1 MPEENHSPGA
11 DIDESQ
17 PVDVVVEK
25 DVRDVGYQLV
35 VKPFVSGA
43 FTPVA
48 IKGRRDD
55 GMTVTVTEPTVQTD
69 GTYRDQIVAVEP
81 GGNEYIA
88 EADRHGKPSQLFWTW
103 TSPNLEFA
111 TIFVGV
117 LAVAVFGMNFWQ
129 AALGIV
135 IGTGLGAIAHY
146 FLSARGPLHGVPQMV
161 LGRLAFGFK
170 GNAVP
175 AVLMSV
181 TAGVGWFATNSVSG
195 AYALATLFGFGPLL
209 GLVIIVLL
217 QTGLAFFGHNLVQ
230 AFERWT
236 FPVLAVI
243 FAIASVVI
251 LSKSHFGA
259 PAGAGGVGGMGGFL
273 LTVGTA
279 FGYAAGWTPYA
290 ADYTRY
296 LPATVSTARTGFFA
310 AAGLFLSCVFLEVVG
325 AASVTIGGD
334 SLDNPTAAFTSQLAS
349 PLAKA
354 TLLAIAI
361 GAIAANSINI
371 YSGAMAFVT
380 LGIKLPHHIARAL
393 VTVFFGVAG
402 FLVAWW
408 ALPDAA
414 QSYEA
419 FLLIIA
425 YWIGPWL
432 GVMFADQ
439 YLRRGQTVARFLY
452 DRSYANWNGL
462 LSFVIGLVVSVAL
475 FSNQEKF
482 VGWVAKAY
490 PALGDVTF
498 FVGFLLSAAV
508 ISGAVPV
515 EDRRGAGR
523 RLDGRRRDARGR
535 LSGGPKRLGGG
546 RHSDRRRVV
555 QRRRRAA
562 GQWSQPAGPAR

>member
-1 MPEENHSPGA
+1 MS
-11 DIDESQ
+11 
-17 PVDVVVEK
+17 
-25 DVRDVGYQLV
+25 
-35 VKPFVSGA
+35 
-43 FTPVA
+43 
-48 IKGRRDD
+48 
-55 GMTVTVTEPTVQTD
+55 VTQTEPTVQTD
-69 GTYRDQIVAVEP
+69 GTYRDRIVAVEP
-81 GGNEYIA
+81 GGNEFIA
-88 EADRHGKPSQLFWTW
+88 EADRHGTPRQLFWTW

-117 LAVAVFGMNFWQ
+117 LAVAAYGMTFWQ
-129 AALGIV
+129 AVAGIV

-195 AYALATLFGFGPLL
+195 AYALATLFGIGPLV
-209 GLVIIVLL
+209 GLIIIVLL
-217 QTGLAFFGHNLVQ
+217 QTCLAFFGHNLVH

-243 FAIASVVI
+243 FAITSIVI
-251 LSKSHFGA
+251 LSKAELSA
-259 PAGAGGVGGMGGFL
+259 PAAEGGMGGTGGFL

-296 LPATVSTARTGFFA
+296 LPSTVNTARTGLYA
-310 AAGLFLSCVFLEVVG
+310 SAGLFLSCVVLEVVG
-325 AASVTIGGD
+325 AASVTLGGD
-334 SLDNPTAAFTSQLAS
+334 SLGNPTEAFTNQLAS

-361 GAIAANSINI
+361 GAIAANSINV

-380 LGIKLPHHIARAL
+380 LGIKLPPHIARAL

-414 QSYEA
+414 HSYEA

-425 YWIGPWL
+425 YWVGPWL
-432 GVMFADQ
+432 GVVFADQ
-439 YLRRGQTVARFLY
+439 YLRRGQPVAGFLY

-462 LSFVIGLVVSVAL
+462 LSFVIGLVASVLL
-475 FSNQEKF
+475 FSNQQLF
-482 VGWVAKAY
+482 VGVVAKAL
-490 PALGDVTF
+490 PGLGDVTF
-498 FVGFLLSAAV
+498 FVGFVLAGAAYLV
-508 ISGAVPV
+508 LCRSKIEAERAVV
-515 EDRRGAGR
+515 
-523 RLDGRRRDARGR
+523 
-535 LSGGPKRLGGG
+535 
-546 RHSDRRRVV
+546 
-555 QRRRRAA
+555 
-562 GQWSQPAGPAR
+562 

>member
-1 MPEENHSPGA
+1 M
-11 DIDESQ
+11 
-17 PVDVVVEK
+17 
-25 DVRDVGYQLV
+25 
-35 VKPFVSGA
+35 
-43 FTPVA
+43 T
-48 IKGRRDD
+48 
-55 GMTVTVTEPTVQTD
+55 MTVADPADPDVQTD
-69 GTYRDQIVAVEP
+69 GSYRDRIVAVEP
-81 GGNEYIA
+81 GGNEFIA
-88 EADRHGKPSQLFWTW
+88 DADRHGKPSQLFWTW

-111 TIFVGV
+111 TIFVGMLAV
-117 LAVAVFGMNFWQ
+117 LAFGMTFWQ
-129 AALGIV
+129 AVAGIV
-135 IGTGLGAIAHY
+135 IGTGLGAVAHY
-146 FLSARGPLHGVPQMV
+146 VLSARGPLHGVPQMV

-175 AVLMSV
+175 AVLMAV

-195 AYALATLFGFGPLL
+195 AFALATLFGIGPLA
-209 GLVIIVLL
+209 GLAIIVAL

-230 AFERWT
+230 AFERWA

-243 FAIASVVI
+243 FLIASVAI
-251 LSKSHFGA
+251 FDHADLGSPMA
-259 PAGAGGVGGMGGFL
+259 AAGGGGLGGFL

-296 LPATVSTARTGFFA
+296 LPSTVSTARTGFFA
-310 AAGLFLSCVFLEVVG
+310 AAGLFVSCVVLECVG
-325 AASVTIGGD
+325 AASVTTGEAA
-334 SLDNPTAAFTSQLAS
+334 LDDPTGSFTSELAS

-354 TLLAIAI
+354 TLLAIAV
-361 GAIAANSINI
+361 GAVAANSLNI

-414 QSYEA
+414 HSYEA

-439 YLRRGQTVARFLY
+439 YLRRGQSVAGFLY
-452 DRSYANWNGL
+452 DRSYANRGGL
-462 LSFVIGLVVSVAL
+462 ASFLVGLVVSVLL

-482 VGWVAKAY
+482 VGVIARAV
-490 PALGDVTF
+490 PQLGDITF
-498 FVGFLLSAAV
+498 FVGFVLA
-508 ISGAVPV
+508 GACYLMLC
-515 EDRRGAGR
+515 RGLAGSQR
-523 RLDGRRRDARGR
+523 VGR
-535 LSGGPKRLGGG
+535 
-546 RHSDRRRVV
+546 
-555 QRRRRAA
+555 
-562 GQWSQPAGPAR
+562 

>member
-1 MPEENHSPGA
+1 
-11 DIDESQ
+11 
-17 PVDVVVEK
+17 
-25 DVRDVGYQLV
+25 
-35 VKPFVSGA
+35 
-43 FTPVA
+43 
-48 IKGRRDD
+48 
-55 GMTVTVTEPTVQTD
+55 MTTAEPSTD
-69 GTYRDQIVAVEP
+69 GSYRNKIVAVEP
-81 GGNEYIA
+81 GGNEFIA

-111 TIFVGV
+111 TVFVGV
-117 LAVAVFGMNFWQ
+117 LAVAVYGMTFWQ
-129 AALGIV
+129 AVAGIV
-135 IGTGLGAIAHY
+135 IGTGLGAAAH
-146 FLSARGPLHGVPQMV
+146 FLLSARGPLHGVPQMV

-195 AYALATLFGFGPLL
+195 AYALAALFGIGPLV
-209 GLVIIVLL
+209 GLIIIVLL
-217 QTGLAFFGHNLVQ
+217 QTAFAFFGHNLVQ
-230 AFERWT
+230 AFEKYS

-243 FAIASVVI
+243 FAVASFAI
-251 LSKSHFGA
+251 LTKSHFGA
-259 PAGAGGVGGMGGFL
+259 PALPDGVGGLGGFL

-296 LPATVSTARTGFFA
+296 LPSTVSTARTGLFA
-310 AAGLFLSCVFLEVVG
+310 SAGLFLSCVVLEVVG
-325 AASVTIGGD
+325 AASVTIGPAL
-334 SLDNPTAAFTSQLAS
+334 SENPTEAFTGELAS
-349 PLAKA
+349 PIAKA

-380 LGIKLPHHIARAL
+380 IGVKIPSHVARAV

-432 GVMFADQ
+432 GTVFADQ
-439 YLRRGQTVARFLY
+439 YLRRGQRIAGILY
-452 DRSYANWNGL
+452 DRSYANWGGL
-462 LSFVIGLVVSVAL
+462 AAFVIGLVASVLL
-475 FSNQEKF
+475 FSNQEKY
-482 VGWVAKAY
+482 VGVVAKAL
-490 PALGDVTF
+490 PQLGDVTF
-498 FVGFLLSAAV
+498 FVGFLIAGAAYLV
-508 ISGAVPV
+508 LCRSKIAA
-515 EDRRGAGR
+515 ERTT
-523 RLDGRRRDARGR
+523 LD
-535 LSGGPKRLGGG
+535 PT
-546 RHSDRRRVV
+546 
-555 QRRRRAA
+555 
-562 GQWSQPAGPAR
+562 PI

>member
-1 MPEENHSPGA
+1 
-11 DIDESQ
+11 
-17 PVDVVVEK
+17 
-25 DVRDVGYQLV
+25 
-35 VKPFVSGA
+35 
-43 FTPVA
+43 
-48 IKGRRDD
+48 
-55 GMTVTVTEPTVQTD
+55 MTATEPTTD
-69 GTYRDQIVAVEP
+69 GSYRNKLVAVEP
-81 GGNEYIA
+81 GGNEFIA

-117 LAVAVFGMNFWQ
+117 LAVAVYGMSFWQ
-129 AALGIV
+129 AVAGIV
-135 IGTGLGAIAHY
+135 IGTGLGALAHY

-161 LGRLAFGFK
+161 LGRMAFGFK

-195 AYALATLFGFGPLL
+195 AYALAALFGIGPLV
-209 GLVIIVLL
+209 GLVIIVLV
-217 QTGLAFFGHNLVQ
+217 QTAFAFFGHNLVQ
-230 AFERWT
+230 AFEKYS

-243 FAIASVVI
+243 FAVASVVI
-251 LSKSHFGA
+251 LTKAHVGA
-259 PAGAGGVGGMGGFL
+259 PAVAGGVGGLGGFL

-290 ADYTRY
+290 AGYTRY
-296 LPATVSTARTGFFA
+296 LPSTVSTARTGLFA
-310 AAGLFLSCVFLEVVG
+310 SAGLFLSCAVLEIVG
-325 AASVTIGGD
+325 AASVTIGPAL
-334 SLDNPTAAFTSQLAS
+334 SENPTEAFTGELAS

-380 LGIKLPHHIARAL
+380 IGVKLPAHIARAL

-414 QSYEA
+414 ANYES

-432 GVMFADQ
+432 GVVFADQ
-439 YLRRGQTVARFLY
+439 YLRRGQTIAGFLY

-462 LSFVIGLVVSVAL
+462 LSFVIGLVVSVVL
-475 FSNQEKF
+475 FANQVKF
-482 VGWVAKAY
+482 TGYIAKAV
-490 PALGDVTF
+490 PQLGDIAF
-498 FVGFLLSAAV
+498 FVGFLLAGGSYLLLCRAKIVTERAAV
-508 ISGAVPV
+508 
-515 EDRRGAGR
+515 
-523 RLDGRRRDARGR
+523 
-535 LSGGPKRLGGG
+535 
-546 RHSDRRRVV
+546 
-555 QRRRRAA
+555 
-562 GQWSQPAGPAR
+562 

>member
-1 MPEENHSPGA
+1 
-11 DIDESQ
+11 
-17 PVDVVVEK
+17 
-25 DVRDVGYQLV
+25 
-35 VKPFVSGA
+35 
-43 FTPVA
+43 
-48 IKGRRDD
+48 
-55 GMTVTVTEPTVQTD
+55 MTATEPTTD
-69 GTYRDQIVAVEP
+69 GTYRDRIVAVEL
-81 GGNEYIA
+81 GGNEFIA

-117 LAVAVFGMNFWQ
+117 LAVAVYGMSFWQ
-129 AALGIV
+129 AVAGIV
-135 IGTGLGAIAHY
+135 IGTGLGALAHY

-161 LGRLAFGFK
+161 LGRMAFGFK

-195 AYALATLFGFGPLL
+195 AYALAALFGIGPLV
-209 GLVIIVLL
+209 GLVIIVLV
-217 QTGLAFFGHNLVQ
+217 QTAFAFFGHNLVQ
-230 AFERWT
+230 AFEKYS

-251 LSKSHFGA
+251 LTKSHVGA
-259 PAGAGGVGGMGGFL
+259 PALEGGVGGLGGFL

-296 LPATVSTARTGFFA
+296 LPSTVSTARTGLFA
-310 AAGLFLSCVFLEVVG
+310 SAGLFLSCAVLEIVG
-325 AASVTIGGD
+325 AASVTIGPAL
-334 SLDNPTAAFTSQLAS
+334 SENPTEAFTGELAS

-380 LGIKLPHHIARAL
+380 IGVKLPAHIARAL

-414 QSYEA
+414 ANYES

-432 GVMFADQ
+432 GVLFADQ
-439 YLRRGQTVARFLY
+439 YLRRGQTIAGFLY

-462 LSFVIGLVVSVAL
+462 LSFVIGLVVSVVL
-475 FSNQEKF
+475 FANQVKF
-482 VGWVAKAY
+482 TGYIAKAV
-490 PALGDVTF
+490 PQLGDIAF
-498 FVGFLLSAAV
+498 FVGFLLAGGSYLLLCRAKIVTERTAV
-508 ISGAVPV
+508 
-515 EDRRGAGR
+515 
-523 RLDGRRRDARGR
+523 
-535 LSGGPKRLGGG
+535 
-546 RHSDRRRVV
+546 
-555 QRRRRAA
+555 
-562 GQWSQPAGPAR
+562 

>member
-1 MPEENHSPGA
+1 
-11 DIDESQ
+11 
-17 PVDVVVEK
+17 
-25 DVRDVGYQLV
+25 
-35 VKPFVSGA
+35 
-43 FTPVA
+43 
-48 IKGRRDD
+48 
-55 GMTVTVTEPTVQTD
+55 MTATEPTTD
-69 GTYRDQIVAVEP
+69 GTYRDRIVAVEP
-81 GGNEYIA
+81 GGNEFIA

-117 LAVAVFGMNFWQ
+117 LAVAVYGMNFWQ
-129 AALGIV
+129 AVVGIV
-135 IGTGLGAIAHY
+135 IGTGLGALAHY

-161 LGRLAFGFK
+161 LGRMAFGFK

-195 AYALATLFGFGPLL
+195 AYALAALFGIGPLV
-209 GLVIIVLL
+209 GLVIIVLV
-217 QTGLAFFGHNLVQ
+217 QTAFAFFGHNLVQ
-230 AFERWT
+230 AFEKYS

-243 FAIASVVI
+243 FAVASVVI
-251 LSKSHFGA
+251 LSKAHVGA
-259 PAGAGGVGGMGGFL
+259 PAIPGGVGGMGGFL

-296 LPATVSTARTGFFA
+296 LPSTVSRARTGLFA
-310 AAGLFLSCVFLEVVG
+310 SSGLFLSCAVLEIVG
-325 AASVTIGGD
+325 AASVTIGPAL
-334 SLDNPTAAFTSQLAS
+334 SENPTEAFTGELAS

-380 LGIKLPHHIARAL
+380 IGVKLPHHIARAL

-414 QSYEA
+414 ASYES

-432 GVMFADQ
+432 GVVFADQ
-439 YLRRGQTVARFLY
+439 YLRRGQTIAGFLY

-462 LSFVIGLVVSVAL
+462 LSFAIGLVVSVLL
-475 FSNQEKF
+475 FANQVKF
-482 VGWVAKAY
+482 TGYIAKAV
-490 PALGDVTF
+490 PQLGDIAF
-498 FVGFLLSAAV
+498 FVGFLL
-508 ISGAVPV
+508 
-515 EDRRGAGR
+515 
-523 RLDGRRRDARGR
+523 
-535 LSGGPKRLGGG
+535 
-546 RHSDRRRVV
+546 
-555 QRRRRAA
+555 AA
-562 GQWSQPAGPAR
+562 GSYLLLCRSKIAAERTLV

>member
-1 MPEENHSPGA
+1 
-11 DIDESQ
+11 
-17 PVDVVVEK
+17 
-25 DVRDVGYQLV
+25 
-35 VKPFVSGA
+35 
-43 FTPVA
+43 
-48 IKGRRDD
+48 
-55 GMTVTVTEPTVQTD
+55 MTVTATEPTVQTD

-111 TIFVGV
+111 TVFVGV
-117 LAVAVFGMNFWQ
+117 LSVAVFGMTFWQ

-161 LGRLAFGFK
+161 LGRLPFGFK

-195 AYALATLFGFGPLL
+195 AYALATLFGFAPLV

-217 QTGLAFFGHNLVQ
+217 QTALAFFGHNLVQ

-243 FAIASVVI
+243 FVVASVVI

-259 PAGAGGVGGMGGFL
+259 PAAADGVGGMGGFL

-310 AAGLFLSCVFLEVVG
+310 AAGLFVSCVFLEVVG
-325 AASVTIGGD
+325 AASVTIGGE
-334 SLDNPTAAFTSQLAS
+334 SLDNPTAAFTSQLAA

-361 GAIAANSINI
+361 GAIAANAINI

-380 LGIKLPHHIARAL
+380 IGHQAAAPHRPGAGH
-393 VTVFFGVAG
+393 GV
-402 FLVAWW
+402 
-408 ALPDAA
+408 
-414 QSYEA
+414 
-419 FLLIIA
+419 
-425 YWIGPWL
+425 
-432 GVMFADQ
+432 
-439 YLRRGQTVARFLY
+439 LRRR
-452 DRSYANWNGL
+452 GL
-462 LSFVIGLVVSVAL
+462 PG
-475 FSNQEKF
+475 
-482 VGWVAKAY
+482 
-490 PALGDVTF
+490 
-498 FVGFLLSAAV
+498 
-508 ISGAVPV
+508 
-515 EDRRGAGR
+515 
-523 RLDGRRRDARGR
+523 
-535 LSGGPKRLGGG
+535 
-546 RHSDRRRVV
+546 RVV
-555 QRRRRAA
+555 GAARRRRTATRR
-562 GQWSQPAGPAR
+562 SC

>member
-1 MPEENHSPGA
+1 
-11 DIDESQ
+11 
-17 PVDVVVEK
+17 
-25 DVRDVGYQLV
+25 
-35 VKPFVSGA
+35 
-43 FTPVA
+43 
-48 IKGRRDD
+48 
-55 GMTVTVTEPTVQTD
+55 MTATEPTTD
-69 GTYRDQIVAVEP
+69 GTYRDRIVAVEP
-81 GGNEYIA
+81 GGNEFIA

-117 LAVAVFGMNFWQ
+117 LAVAVYGMSFWQ
-129 AALGIV
+129 AVAGIV
-135 IGTGLGAIAHY
+135 IGTGLGALAHY

-161 LGRLAFGFK
+161 LGRMAFGFK

-195 AYALATLFGFGPLL
+195 AYALAALFGIGPLV
-209 GLVIIVLL
+209 GLVIIVLV
-217 QTGLAFFGHNLVQ
+217 QTAFAFFGHNLVQ
-230 AFERWT
+230 AFEKYS

-243 FAIASVVI
+243 FAVASVVI
-251 LSKSHFGA
+251 LTKSHVGA
-259 PAGAGGVGGMGGFL
+259 PAVAGGVGGLGGFL

-296 LPATVSTARTGFFA
+296 LPSTVSTARTGLFA
-310 AAGLFLSCVFLEVVG
+310 SAGLFLSCAVLEIVG
-325 AASVTIGGD
+325 AASVTIGPAL
-334 SLDNPTAAFTSQLAS
+334 SANPTEAFTGELAS

-380 LGIKLPHHIARAL
+380 IGIKLPAHIARAL
-393 VTVFFGVAG
+393 VTVFFGVVG

-408 ALPDAA
+408 ALPDYA

-432 GVMFADQ
+432 GVLFADQ
-439 YLRRGQTVARFLY
+439 YLRRGQTIAGFLY

-462 LSFVIGLVVSVAL
+462 LSFVIGLVVSVVL
-475 FSNQEKF
+475 FANQVKF
-482 VGWVAKAY
+482 TGYIAKAV
-490 PALGDVTF
+490 PQLGDIAF
-498 FVGFLLSAAV
+498 FVGFLLAGGSYLLLCRAKINDERAQKTAV
-508 ISGAVPV
+508 
-515 EDRRGAGR
+515 
-523 RLDGRRRDARGR
+523 
-535 LSGGPKRLGGG
+535 
-546 RHSDRRRVV
+546 
-555 QRRRRAA
+555 
-562 GQWSQPAGPAR
+562 